1 MDANV
6 LQDGDLDALLIRVG
20 LGCCSGVGLTSGIAW
35 RCKVSQL
42 PVVGLE
48 LVEHGV
54 ASTRCDNGLLLARW
68 SCCTLLDIFLFQ
80 KPKLVLE
87 ELKVVPR
94 HAWLPSRAPLV
105 QQALAIQP
113 LNVNPVVE

>member
-6 LQDGDLDALLIRVG
+6 LQDGYLDSLLVYVG
-20 LGCCSGVGLTSGIAW
+20 LGCCSGVGLASGIAW

-42 PVVGLE
+42 PIVGLE

-54 ASTRCDNGLLLARW
+54 ARTRRDNGLLLARW
-68 SCCTLLDIFLFQ
+68 SCCTLLDVLLFQ

-94 HAWLPSRAPLV
+94 HPCLPA
-105 QQALAIQP
+105 
-113 LNVNPVVE
+113 